1 MKTLKTPSDSSIK
14 SQHSF
19 FENQK
24 AESSICDDEF
34 FTSKEAAAFLKIS
47 EAALRNKTSSG
58 QIPYYKFFRSNRY
71 KKSDL
76 LNLLLS
82 NKRGA

>member
-1 MKTLKTPSDSSIK
+1 MKKLKTPLASTIK
-14 SQHSF
+14 PEQSF

-24 AESSICDDEF
+24 AESSICDEEF
-34 FTSKEAAAFLKIS
+34 LTSKEAAAFLKIS
-47 EAALRNKTSSG
+47 EAVLRNKTSSG

>member
-1 MKTLKTPSDSSIK
+1 MKKLKFSSTPPIR
-14 SQHSF
+14 QEHSF

-24 AESSICDDEF
+24 PELSIESEEF
-34 FTSKEAAAFLKIS
+34 LTTKEAAAFLKIS
-47 EAALRNKTSSG
+47 EAVLRNKTSSG
-58 QIPYYKFFRSNRY
+58 QVPYYKFFRSNRY

-76 LNLLLS
+76 LSLLLT